1 MAVVETVH
9 GQSEVTGLFQPTQV
23 QHVQTESVSDASR
36 LLDLDGLAV
45 DRVESDAF
53 GGRVCTWSRTG
64 PPRHAPTVDSA
75 RTSAARTPD
84 RAFLTRCAWDTRAP
98 GTCSHRLRR
107 AGPGA
112 ARSGRRGRRLRSDG
126 RGAVV
131 AARCAVRRVRVLLS
145 WRPTDG
151 THLVIGEP
159 LDGEVLTELPMLE
172 VIPVEKLLPVLVGGE
187 LVHQDGVVAPA
198 VPSRS
203 PCPSPSMLRVRTI
216 RGPSTARSTRQC
228 ERSALAT
235 RHHEEVRR

>member
-84 RAFLTRCAWDTRAP
+84 RAFLTRCAWDTRARNML
-98 GTCSHRLRR
+98 TSAAASRSRR
-107 AGPGA
+107 
-112 ARSGRRGRRLRSDG
+112 S
-126 RGAVV
+126 
-131 AARCAVRRVRVLLS
+131 
-145 WRPTDG
+145 
-151 THLVIGEP
+151 P
-159 LDGEVLTELPMLE
+159 LG
-172 VIPVEKLLPVLVGGE
+172 
-187 LVHQDGVVAPA
+187 
-198 VPSRS
+198 PSR
-203 PCPSPSMLRVRTI
+203 PQAPQRW
-216 RGPSTARSTRQC
+216 
-228 ERSALAT
+228 
-235 RHHEEVRR
+235 